1 MLKSIAKWLMP
12 SPKKLSN
19 MAAEKIQSAVNSSG
33 KEDLIA
39 KYATMADSATEIQK
53 WITELLVDGK
63 IDDLEKQE
71 ISDKLEPLL
80 KKVVDLI

>member
-1 MLKSIAKWLMP
+1 MLKSLAKWLMP

-19 MAAEKIQSAVNSSG
+19 MAAEKIQAAVNQSG

-39 KYATMADSATEIQK
+39 KYASMADSATEIQK
-53 WITELLVDGK
+53 WITEILVDGK
-63 IDDLEKQE
+63 IDDIEKSE

-80 KKVVDLI
+80 QKIIEII

>member
-1 MLKSIAKWLMP
+1 MFKTIAKWFMP

-19 MAAEKIQSAVNSSG
+19 MAAEKIQSAVNQSG
-33 KEDLIA
+33 KEDIIA

-63 IDDLEKQE
+63 IDDVEKEE
-71 ISDKLEPLL
+71 ISSKLEPLIQ
-80 KKVVDLI
+80 KVVDLV